1 MAAAATAT
9 WAHHHD
15 LSFLN
20 EVLGELLRF
29 DRTNLTAH

>member
-15 LSFLN
+15 LSLLN
-20 EVLGELLRF
+20 EVLGELLRL
-29 DRTNLTAH
+29 DRTNLIVC